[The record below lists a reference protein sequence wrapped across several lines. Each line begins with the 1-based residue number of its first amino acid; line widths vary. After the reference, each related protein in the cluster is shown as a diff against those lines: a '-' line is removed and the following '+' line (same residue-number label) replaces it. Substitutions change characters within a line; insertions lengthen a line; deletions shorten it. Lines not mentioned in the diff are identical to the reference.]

1 MGSNLLSVR
10 WASGNKENI
19 MTGEIIA
26 AWCRLNSICHA
37 IQSTRADQLSEAM
50 SKMDEARK
58 ELEDLIN
65 AQIKAK

>member
-1 MGSNLLSVR
+1 
-10 WASGNKENI
+10 